1 MRRYVRIVGIN
12 LSKRIII
19 TGHAG
24 LIQAH
29 GMGLCGGVVVDQI
42 QVIQDAD
49 TLSIK
54 LNLLIF
60 EF

>member
-1 MRRYVRIVGIN
+1 MGIS
-12 LSKRIII
+12 LSRMIII
-19 TGHAG
+19 IGLAG

-29 GMGLCGGVVVDQI
+29 GMELCGGVVAEQI